1 MVIMMILKMLIS
13 CFNEMSFPYF
23 EDYLMTKANLRVR

>member
-1 MVIMMILKMLIS
+1 MMIIMMIFKMLIA

-23 EDYLMTKANLRVR
+23 EDYLMTKLTLG